1 MSEKKQTIFTTDDV
15 RPAERYDFWH
25 SVACRQILPHDSRP
39 HDRTKFEALIKA
51 GALADLGFLEW
62 ETTPIA
68 VARSAKHIAQD
79 QSNDLMFLRLV
90 SGHCSPMKQN
100 GAEVF
105 LNAGDMALVD
115 PRFPHE
121 SGFSIRSRLQ
131 CVTIP
136 RQALESRI
144 GVTPALMTRL
154 IEPTLG
160 DAGLLSRFLEGA
172 PAHFG
177 YMSSIGTAAIRE
189 HALDLIA
196 LSLGNLIGRPA
207 DLSSP
212 ARVATL
218 RMRVFIDAHLEDP
231 ELDRQTIAGAVD
243 LRVRQ
248 ANDLLAREG
257 TSITA
262 LLLERRLARVK
273 RVLGDPIQA
282 HRPIVDIASSCG
294 FRDLTNFAR
303 YFKNAYGETPTE
315 YRNAAL
321 QMAQNSEDG
330 IANSHTAQEDD
341 DSRPGRRSR

>member
-1 MSEKKQTIFTTDDV
+1 MCEKMQTIFTTDDV

-218 RMRVFIDAHLEDP
+218 
-231 ELDRQTIAGAVD
+231 
-243 LRVRQ
+243 
-248 ANDLLAREG
+248 
-257 TSITA
+257 
-262 LLLERRLARVK
+262 
-273 RVLGDPIQA
+273 
-282 HRPIVDIASSCG
+282 
-294 FRDLTNFAR
+294 
-303 YFKNAYGETPTE
+303 
-315 YRNAAL
+315 
-321 QMAQNSEDG
+321 
-330 IANSHTAQEDD
+330 
-341 DSRPGRRSR
+341 